1 MRERRYYV
9 YILSSKSR
17 VLYVGMTGFLMSRV
31 LRHQAGEGGAFTRKY
46 RVHRLVYFESFQN
59 VENAISRDGDQ
70 EVASREKSGIDSARE
85 SYMGGPCGGLG
96 RVGSHEDWR
105 SRFLTGRAGRF
116 GMIRV
121 LVCGELGK
129 EEKQVPHRS
138 CRPVRNDKSSGVW

>member
-96 RVGSHEDWR
+96 RVGSHEDRR
-105 SRFLTGRAGRF
+105 SRFLTGLADRLGMTRA
-116 GMIRV
+116 V
-121 LVCGELGK
+121 WA
-129 EEKQVPHRS
+129 
-138 CRPVRNDKSSGVW
+138 CRTGSE